1 MPRGRPEAAPALGTG
16 GAVTGRRL
24 RKAAHILLFVLAGA
38 LFYAGLGVGLQH
50 DPNLGTLLWAASA
63 AIFVLN
69 ALWMRRSG
77 G

>member
-1 MPRGRPEAAPALGTG
+1 MR
-16 GAVTGRRL
+16 GRRL

-38 LFYAGLGVGLQH
+38 LFYAGLGVGLQY

-63 AIFVLN
+63 AIVVLN